1 MILGIGVDIA
11 EIARIKRLLD
21 RKGFAEKVFTPS
33 ELAFSENHSAPEISL
48 AGRFAA
54 KEAVMKALGTGWAK
68 GVAWQD
74 ITITHDESG
83 KPSVELAGKARRVAA
98 ELGAVRI
105 LVSISHTGDYAV
117 AQAVADSA

>member
-33 ELAFSENHSAPEISL
+33 ELASCGKQIAPEASL

-54 KEAVMKALGTGWAK
+54 KEAVMKAIGTGWAR
-68 GVAWQD
+68 GVSWQD
-74 ITITHDESG
+74 ITIVNDDAG
-83 KPSVELAGKARRVAA
+83 KPLVELTGQALRTADRIGAA
-98 ELGAVRI
+98 RI
-105 LVSISHTGDYAV
+105 LVSISHSGGYAV
-117 AQAVADSA
+117 AQAVAESS